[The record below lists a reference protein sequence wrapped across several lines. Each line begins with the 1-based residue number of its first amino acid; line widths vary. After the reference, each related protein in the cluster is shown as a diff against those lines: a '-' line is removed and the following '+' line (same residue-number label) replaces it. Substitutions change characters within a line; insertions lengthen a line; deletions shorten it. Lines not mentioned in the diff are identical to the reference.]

1 MISLLCVLSIF
12 LVLLNYVSPLS
23 ENVEIWLD
31 KELGQPLKGD
41 RTEVILFM
49 GETGNGKSSL
59 ASLLTDVD
67 IVCVE
72 VNNSG
77 EFILID
83 SNKNIGG
90 ASTINSKTFRPNFM
104 RNNRSDFYDCPGF
117 SDTRGEKM
125 EILTKH
131 AVRRLVEAVEKVK
144 FVFVANHVTLRFGMG
159 DRRGFM
165 DLVKYATRFIKNIN
179 VYRNGIALIVTK
191 VQNSFRKYEN
201 GTWNLVNN
209 NEKTINAVAKFLT
222 QTKMD
227 LEEQR
232 KNTNSRKENELIKK
246 YIKFIDILVEND
258 GRKRI
263 GILHMI
269 SESGHVRNMQSVK
282 AEKKAIETIIDNLA
296 FIPKKNDDFDHDITN
311 REIVQAYNLLH
322 NTEPCQC

>member
-1 MISLLCVLSIF
+1 MDLCVLSIL
-12 LVLLNYVSPLS
+12 LVLLSWVSPLS

-31 KELGQPLKGD
+31 RELGQPLKGD
-41 RTEVILFM
+41 RKEVILIM

-59 ASLLTDVD
+59 TSLLTDVD
-67 IVCVE
+67 MVCVE

-77 EFILID
+77 EFILQD

-90 ASTINSKTFRPNFM
+90 ASTINSKTFLPNFM
-104 RNNRSDFYDCPGF
+104 RTDRSDFYDCPGF

-144 FVFVANHVTLRFGMG
+144 FVFVASHYMLRFGMG

-165 DLVKYATRFIKNIN
+165 DLVKFASRFIKNIDA
-179 VYRNGIALIVTK
+179 YRDGIALVVTK
-191 VQNSFRKYEN
+191 VRNSFRKEN
-201 GTWNLVNN
+201 GTWILVND
-209 NEKTINAVAKFLT
+209 NEKTINAVAKFLA
-222 QTKMD
+222 QTKAD

-232 KNTNSRKENELIKK
+232 HNSNSRKEKESIKK
-246 YIKFIDILVEND
+246 YTQFLDILLEND
-258 GRKRI
+258 GQNRI

-269 SESGHVRNMQSVK
+269 SESGYIKNMQSVQ
-282 AEKKAIETIIDNLA
+282 AEKKAIESIIDNLA
-296 FIPKKNDDFDHDITN
+296 FIAKNNDDFDHDITN

-322 NTEPCQC
+322 NSERCQC